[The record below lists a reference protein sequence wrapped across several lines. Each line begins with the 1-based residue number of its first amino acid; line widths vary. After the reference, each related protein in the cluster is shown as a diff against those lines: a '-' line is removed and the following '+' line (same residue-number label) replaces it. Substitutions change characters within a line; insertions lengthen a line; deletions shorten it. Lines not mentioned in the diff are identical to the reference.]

1 MLVGRTRQRYH
12 GAAFEHKVLH
22 LDHVAHGVDR
32 RIIGAHVFVHDDPSA
47 FIELKPCVPCKR
59 AVRPHADGQD
69 HQIRRD
75 FRAAF
80 QGDDHL
86 LALLF
91 EAVHAVG
98 KVQLHAVAADVLVE
112 HLRHLKV
119 NRRHDL
125 IESFDKRHLKARVM
139 QVLRHL
145 EADEPAADHRRG
157 PQRTALHHGAD
168 LVRVGHGPQ
177 CFDPRGID
185 AGDARTQR
193 RRTGCDH
200 QIVVGLLVRFTGLGF
215 SDGDRLLH
223 AVDLRYFVLHAHV
236 DAEPFPHALRRH
248 QEEHTPVFDHVAHMV
263 RQAAV
268 CIRNIRAAFQD
279 HDLAVRVQSSQSGCA
294 ACAAGNAADDDGF
307 SLFAH
312 GHLLIIVS
320 SFPAQRAA

>member
-1 MLVGRTRQRYH
+1 M
-12 GAAFEHKVLH
+12 
-22 LDHVAHGVDR
+22 
-32 RIIGAHVFVHDDPSA
+32 FVHDDPSA

-236 DAEPFPHALRRH
+236 DAEALPHALWRH
-248 QEEHTPVFDHVAHMV
+248 EKQRAAIFDNVAHV
-263 RQAAV
+263 IRQAAV
-268 CIRNIRAAFQD
+268 RVGNIRAPLQND
-279 HDLAVRVQSSQSGCA
+279 DLAVRVQPAEAGRA
-294 ACAAGNAADDDGF
+294 ACAACHAADDNGF

-312 GHLLIIVS
+312 GNLL
-320 SFPAQRAA
+320 